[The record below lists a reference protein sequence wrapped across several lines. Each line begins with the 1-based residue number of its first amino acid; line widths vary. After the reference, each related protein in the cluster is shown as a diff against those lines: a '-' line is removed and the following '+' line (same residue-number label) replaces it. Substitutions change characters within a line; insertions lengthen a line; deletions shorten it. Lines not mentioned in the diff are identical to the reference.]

1 MQVSQ
6 EIIKIT
12 PNGTYR
18 FPAQYEK
25 ECLEYIKEHPNAKG
39 ILVAKDIYRI
49 SDKISLINT
58 FAINP
63 NNYSLISDG
72 NYTELPDDYFD
83 ETLATRASIPEP
95 NFNDFQIFSADKK
108 TIVGKIIQNII
119 GSTKT
124 STIKFNKKR
133 RVRGSFYFYNYG
145 VYGEIGVKGWTDKKN
160 KIGWS
165 KTASDELRV
174 GWRNVLLK
182 YSLPNKYKESL
193 KGVKDV
199 AYYPPKYIDINGKR
213 ANAATLI
220 MPDLPVSLKDKIIA
234 KGVKAAY
241 DYIRSKFGQ
250 KATDFDKADACIL
263 ATPSELYFIVDNGD
277 VIKRGEKSYCH
288 VFAKNYMQFTIG
300 WSNTGGFFLGS
311 INQNNY
317 TQLGSW
323 FNTIKDAMNQEKVT
337 LVGGEVYVCARF
349 GNDWRGMKII
359 KK

>member
-1 MQVSQ
+1 
-6 EIIKIT
+6 
-12 PNGTYR
+12 
-18 FPAQYEK
+18 
-25 ECLEYIKEHPNAKG
+25 
-39 ILVAKDIYRI
+39 
-49 SDKISLINT
+49 
-58 FAINP
+58 
-63 NNYSLISDG
+63 
-72 NYTELPDDYFD
+72 
-83 ETLATRASIPEP
+83 
-95 NFNDFQIFSADKK
+95 
-108 TIVGKIIQNII
+108 
-119 GSTKT
+119 
-124 STIKFNKKR
+124 
-133 RVRGSFYFYNYG
+133 
-145 VYGEIGVKGWTDKKN
+145 
-160 KIGWS
+160 
-165 KTASDELRV
+165 
-174 GWRNVLLK
+174 
-182 YSLPNKYKESL
+182 
-193 KGVKDV
+193 
-199 AYYPPKYIDINGKR
+199 
-213 ANAATLI
+213 